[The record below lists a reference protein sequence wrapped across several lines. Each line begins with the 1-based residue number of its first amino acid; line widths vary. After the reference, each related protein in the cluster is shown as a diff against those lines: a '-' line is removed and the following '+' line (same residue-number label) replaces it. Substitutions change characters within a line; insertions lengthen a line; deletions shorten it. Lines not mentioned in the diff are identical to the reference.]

1 MALGQACSKH
11 VQACASM
18 PFSRQS
24 QVKTKAQACASMHKL
39 AKRFQMHACASLH
52 RQARSKRATS
62 MPQAWTSLPKGSKCI
77 LAQACKRSMHMLA
90 ASLQNKLAILVW
102 GYQSPGPSSLTKE
115 DFLSFSLNVSKKQM
129 PPPPIC
135 VYVKQMHPQ
144 DRAIF
149 DPGPTF

>member
-1 MALGQACSKH
+1 MHICLSGTRASLQ
-11 VQACASM
+11 QACASLCKHALLKAVPGKM
-18 PFSRQS
+18 
-24 QVKTKAQACASMHKL
+24 KAQACASMHKL

-102 GYQSPGPSSLTKE
+102 IKWSSKE
-115 DFLSFSLNVSKKQM
+115 SKS
-129 PPPPIC
+129 IG
-135 VYVKQMHPQ
+135 
-144 DRAIF
+144 F
-149 DPGPTF
+149 

>member
-102 GYQSPGPSSLTKE
+102 VDIFVLATYVLTIRLSLQNAITLTKGFE
-115 DFLSFSLNVSKKQM
+115 LCSEVN
-129 PPPPIC
+129 
-135 VYVKQMHPQ
+135 
-144 DRAIF
+144 
-149 DPGPTF
+149 